1 MGWTSYHAT
10 NYKNGKVDRKA
21 EMDKLF
27 TWSNDHVAMKVLKS
41 SMVST
46 IYYAAVEE
54 IRDGERTVFAA
65 VCITGGADRY
75 DPYFNFSYKD
85 MDETMGPGYYDCPKG
100 ILDLL
105 TPTDSEYANEWRR
118 KCREARE
125 NKKTVVHKKSVY
137 VKAKALIDMNCANAG
152 DIVHFIKTRSGWTL
166 QNDRI
171 DRTFRATA
179 NNIRNDRCFEV
190 LEQI

>member
-27 TWSNDHVAMKVLKS
+27 IWSNDHIEMKVLKS

-54 IRDGERTVFAA
+54 IRDGQRTVFAA

-75 DPYFNFSYKD
+75 DPYFNFHTKTWMRQWD
-85 MDETMGPGYYDCPKG
+85 PVIMTAPKAFW
-100 ILDLL
+100 IFSHL
-105 TPTDSEYANEWRR
+105 PTANTQTNG
-118 KCREARE
+118 AG
-125 NKKTVVHKKSVY
+125 
-137 VKAKALIDMNCANAG
+137 NAG
-152 DIVHFIKTRSGWTL
+152 RQEKTKRP
-166 QNDRI
+166 
-171 DRTFRATA
+171 
-179 NNIRNDRCFEV
+179 
-190 LEQI
+190 

>member
-21 EMDKLF
+21 EMDNLF
-27 TWSNDHVAMKVLKS
+27 TWSNNQISMKVLKS

-54 IRDGERTVFAA
+54 IRDGKRTVFAA
-65 VCITGGADRY
+65 VCITAGADRS
-75 DPYFNFSYKD
+75 DPYFNFAYKD
-85 MDETMGPGYYDCPKG
+85 MDETMGPCYYDCPKS

-105 TPTDSEYANEWRR
+105 TETDNEAALEWRE
-118 KCREARE
+118 KCREAKTAKR
-125 NKKTVVHKKSVY
+125 TVVHKKSVY
-137 VKAKALIDMNCANAG
+137 VKAKALIDMNCASAG
-152 DIVHFIKTRSGWTL
+152 DIVHFIKTRYGWTL
-166 QNDRI
+166 QNDRLGV
-171 DRTFRATA
+171 TYRATA
-179 NNIRNDRCFEV
+179 NNIRNDRFFEV